1 MNILKYKVD
10 TSFLKLKNYCEKQKF
25 KGWDPYDGLNSKL
38 FQATP
43 LRKWS
48 FARLA
53 WIQLFKRN
61 PINLRSLLL
70 VPKQHNAKGVGLFLS
85 GYCNLFK
92 IAESG
97 NFAYGTKTE
106 ILEQINILAALL
118 IEMKTSGYSG
128 ACWGYNFDWQSRVFF
143 QPRYTPTVV
152 ATSFCGEA
160 LFNAYEITKN
170 KSYLNCALSA
180 CDFVTNDLN
189 KTNIDDYQFIFSYSP
204 LDHSQVYNA
213 SLLGAKL
220 LSIGYSYTSNEEWLA
235 LSIRATK
242 TIINKQ
248 ASDGSWIY
256 GEHKVQNWKDNFHT
270 GFNLECI
277 WKVAKYTGE
286 ELFKKSF
293 NDGVDYYL
301 NNFFLE
307 NKISKYYHN
316 KVYPIDIHSPA
327 QLIITLSHTN
337 LLKKHKR
344 LAENV
349 INWTIDNM
357 QSSNGYFY
365 YQIKKMVS
373 SKIPYMRWGQAWM
386 FKSFTEY
393 IKFSEYNDLA

>member
-1 MNILKYKVD
+1 MNKLKSKIE
-10 TSFLKLKNYCEKQKF
+10 TSFLKLKNYCENENF

-48 FARLA
+48 FPRLA

-70 VPKQHNAKGVGLFLS
+70 VPKQRNAKGVGLFLA
-85 GYCNLFK
+85 GYCNLYK

-106 ILEQINILAALL
+106 ILKQINVLAELL

-128 ACWGYNFDWQSRVFF
+128 ACWGYNFDWQNRVFF
-143 QPRYTPTVV
+143 QPCYTPTVV
-152 ATSFCGEA
+152 ATSFCGES

-170 KSYLNCALSA
+170 KSHLNCALSA
-180 CDFVTNDLN
+180 CDFITNDLN
-189 KTNIDDYQFIFSYSP
+189 RTIIDDYQFIFSYSP

-220 LSIGYSYTSNEEWLA
+220 LSIGYSYTNNKEWLDLA
-235 LSIRATK
+235 KRATK

-256 GEHKVQNWKDNFHT
+256 GEHKVQDWKDNFHT

-286 ELFKKSF
+286 ESFKKSF
-293 NDGVDYYL
+293 NEGIDYYL
-301 NNFFLE
+301 ENFFLE
-307 NKISKYYHN
+307 NKIPKYYHN
-316 KVYPIDIHSPA
+316 KLYPIDIHSPA

-337 LLKKHKR
+337 LLNKHKE
-344 LAENV
+344 LSEDV

-365 YQIKKMVS
+365 YQLKKIVS
-373 SKIPYMRWGQAWM
+373 SKVPYMRWAQAWM

-393 IKFSEYNDLA
+393 IKFIEYEDLD

>member
-1 MNILKYKVD
+1 VNKLKYKVD

-48 FARLA
+48 FPRLA
-53 WIQLFKRN
+53 WIQLFKLN

-70 VPKQHNAKGVGLFLS
+70 VPKQHNAKGVGLFLA
-85 GYCNLFK
+85 GYCNLYK

-97 NFAYGTKTE
+97 NFAYGTKAE
-106 ILEQINILAALL
+106 ILEKINFLAELL

-128 ACWGYNFDWQSRVFF
+128 ACWGYNFDWQNRVFF

-170 KSYLNCALSA
+170 KSHLNCALSA
-180 CDFVTNDLN
+180 CDFIINDLN
-189 KTNIDDYQFIFSYSP
+189 RTIIDDSQFIFSYSP

-220 LSIGYSYTSNEEWLA
+220 LSIGYSYTNNKKWLDLA
-235 LSIRATK
+235 KRATK

-256 GEHKVQNWKDNFHT
+256 GEHKVQDWKDNFHT

-286 ELFKKSF
+286 ESFKKSF
-293 NDGVDYYL
+293 NEGIDYYL
-301 NNFFLE
+301 ENFFLE
-307 NKISKYYHN
+307 NKIPKYYHN
-316 KVYPIDIHSPA
+316 KLYPIDIHSPA

-337 LLKKHKR
+337 LLNKHKE
-344 LAENV
+344 LAEDV
-349 INWTIDNM
+349 IKWTIDNM

-365 YQIKKMVS
+365 YQLKKIVS
-373 SKIPYMRWGQAWM
+373 SKVPYMRWAQAWM

-393 IKFSEYNDLA
+393 IKFIEYEDLD